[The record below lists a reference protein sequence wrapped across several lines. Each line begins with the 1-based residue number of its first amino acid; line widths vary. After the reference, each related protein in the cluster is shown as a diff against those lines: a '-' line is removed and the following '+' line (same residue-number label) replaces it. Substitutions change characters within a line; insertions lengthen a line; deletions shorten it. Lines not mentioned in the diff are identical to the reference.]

1 MRRQTARSEF
11 QLPHSILGRT
21 VFAFVCLFL
30 MPIAGFLLYETVFNF
45 PVPRTLGGWI
55 VAILL
60 GLLLELLSVGLFV
73 FSFFG
78 LIWSLVGSEWAAR
91 WLQIGFR
98 KLSRGAMILTIT
110 FGALIGLVFV
120 LEVVQLIK

>member
-1 MRRQTARSEF
+1 MRRRTARSEF

-21 VFAFVCLFL
+21 VFAFVCLCL
-30 MPIAGFLLYETVFNF
+30 VPIASFLFYETVFNF

-55 VAILL
+55 VAILF
-60 GLLLELLSVGLFV
+60 GLLLELLTVGLFV

-91 WLQIGFR
+91 WLQFGFR
-98 KLSRGAMILTIT
+98 KLSRGVMILIIT
-110 FGALIGLVFV
+110 YVTLMGLVIA
-120 LEVVQLIK
+120 LEVARMIK

>member
-1 MRRQTARSEF
+1 
-11 QLPHSILGRT
+11 
-21 VFAFVCLFL
+21 
-30 MPIAGFLLYETVFNF
+30 MPIAGFLFYETVFNF

-55 VAILL
+55 AAILV
-60 GLLLELLSVGLFV
+60 GLLLELLTVGLFV

-98 KLSRGAMILTIT
+98 KLSRGVMILTIT